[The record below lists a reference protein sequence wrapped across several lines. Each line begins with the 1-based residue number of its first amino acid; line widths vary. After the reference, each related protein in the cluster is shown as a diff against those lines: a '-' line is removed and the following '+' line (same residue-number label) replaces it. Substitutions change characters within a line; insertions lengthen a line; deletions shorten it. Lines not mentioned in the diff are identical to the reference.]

1 MNMGRERE
9 EVPGIGSGNEMP
21 YQGHQNVCSFKNGQM
36 PSVGEDVKK
45 KKQQKNHLTGGWWG
59 HKTVK
64 PFWNMVW

>member
-45 KKQQKNHLTGGWWG
+45 KKNNKKTTSQVAGGDT
-59 HKTVK
+59 KQ
-64 PFWNMVW
+64 